1 MDYATKELYTE
12 LVVLSS
18 IYEKPWGQKNT
29 PNFFRGI
36 LETKSRF
43 WFQSLHINLR
53 QGTRLS
59 LTTSL

>member
-1 MDYATKELYTE
+1 MMWDYATKELYTE

-36 LETKSRF
+36 SETKGRF
-43 WFQSLHINLR
+43 WFYQSNRRH
-53 QGTRLS
+53 GTRLV
-59 LTTSL
+59 LATSL

>member
-1 MDYATKELYTE
+1 MMWDYATKELYTE

-36 LETKSRF
+36 SETKGRF
-43 WFQSLHINLR
+43 WFYQSNR
-53 QGTRLS
+53 
-59 LTTSL
+59 